1 MSNYDK
7 ILEMLMDEIVLLK
20 RKVEDIE
27 KQLEELQRNINF
39 QQ

>member
-27 KQLEELQRNINF
+27 KQLEEL
-39 QQ
+39 